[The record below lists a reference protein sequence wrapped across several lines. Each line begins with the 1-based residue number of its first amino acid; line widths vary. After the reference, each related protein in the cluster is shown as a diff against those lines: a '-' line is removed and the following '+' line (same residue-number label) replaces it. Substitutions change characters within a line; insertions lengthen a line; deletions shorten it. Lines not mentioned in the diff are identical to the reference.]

1 MLPRL
6 LSLVSGQEWWWLII
20 VGCAILHHFA
30 YCHKLLS
37 LNSIC
42 TCLYHFEYVHCVWSC
57 VPLPATLVVSIAFS
71 QPPLVLHMLLN
82 LSVYSED
89 ATWKT
94 AFGYSINVRSLI
106 QWYPFNT
113 NFSLLSTC
121 LLLRRLNLLLQ
132 MEMKMKTSISYSYI
146 LFFFLSFPTSSV
158 WCSDTWSLRTK
169 RSLRMKGSVLFSP
182 SSIAYIDGPWHASLT
197 WIRRSD
203 EKKIR
208 KNNNKSPRLLSKFSP
223 YFFFDC
229 IYYYF
234 IIFCHDDD

>member
-71 QPPLVLHMLLN
+71 QPPLVLHMRLN

-146 LFFFLSFPTSSV
+146 LFFFLFSIFPHLLWFDVQIHGAFGPRGLSEWKV
-158 WCSDTWSLRTK
+158 PFFFPLLR
-169 RSLRMKGSVLFSP
+169 SP
-182 SSIAYIDGPWHASLT
+182 ASMDHGMPHSPG
-197 WIRRSD
+197 SD
-203 EKKIR
+203 EAMRKK
-208 KNNNKSPRLLSKFSP
+208 
-223 YFFFDC
+223 
-229 IYYYF
+229 
-234 IIFCHDDD
+234 